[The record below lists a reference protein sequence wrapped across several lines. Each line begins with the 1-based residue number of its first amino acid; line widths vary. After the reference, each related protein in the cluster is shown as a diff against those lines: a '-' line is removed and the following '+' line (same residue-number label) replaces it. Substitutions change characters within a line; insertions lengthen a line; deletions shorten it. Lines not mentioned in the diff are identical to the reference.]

1 MNYFKANYIHFIYQ
15 SIEIFDWTFFVNRV
29 TPTLSLHQKQ
39 KQVESIKQINEYGN
53 NS

>member
-1 MNYFKANYIHFIYQ
+1 MCSIYHP
-15 SIEIFDWTFFVNRV
+15 IEIFDWTFFVN
-29 TPTLSLHQKQ
+29 PGAPALSLHQKQ